1 MSTKSQ
7 RRASGLTLIE
17 IMASLSIL
25 GVAALGL
32 VGSMIVAIN
41 GNALAARR
49 TQMGEFAQARLER
62 LITQTRIKIPTSTTN
77 LPINFSAMAAGGI
90 FDPNQPPN
98 TGGWVLD
105 VIDGPPPTAAAS
117 GDDPMFGP
125 VLFDDSAADGTD
137 NYIGLTKTL
146 RGTLA
151 SDWLSAPAS
160 NGTLGGCGAAAV
172 VADAAVLCR
181 ELHIEPADSITS
193 TPMLRA
199 WVRVVQ
205 GGGNWQRSYVL
216 MQEDIAQ

>member
-1 MSTKSQ
+1 LSTSRQ

-17 IMASLSIL
+17 ILASLSIL

-32 VGSMIVAIN
+32 VGSMVVAIN
-41 GNALAARR
+41 GNSLAARR
-49 TQMGEFAQARLER
+49 TQMAEFAQARLER
-62 LITQTRIKIPTSTTN
+62 LITETRIKIPTSTTTAPVN
-77 LPINFSAMAAGGI
+77 YSAMAAGGT
-90 FDPNQPPN
+90 FDPTQPPN

-105 VIDGPPPTAAAS
+105 VIDGSPPTAAGA

-137 NYIGLTKTL
+137 TFTASTKLL
-146 RGTLA
+146 RSTLA
-151 SDWLSAPAS
+151 NDWLTSPTS

-172 VADAAVLCR
+172 VADPGVLCR
-181 ELHIEPADSITS
+181 ELHIEPLNLIAS

-199 WVRVVQ
+199 WVRVIQ
-205 GGGNWQRSYVL
+205 GGDNWQSSYVI

>member
-1 MSTKSQ
+1 MNTSRQ

-32 VGSMIVAIN
+32 VSSMVVAIN

-49 TQMGEFAQARLER
+49 TQMAQFAQARLER
-62 LITQTRIKIPTSTTN
+62 LITQTRIKIPTSTTTAPVN
-77 LPINFSAMAAGGI
+77 YSAMAASGT
-90 FDPNQPPN
+90 FDPTAAPN

-105 VIDGPPPTAAAS
+105 VIDGAPPTAAGA

-137 NYIGLTKTL
+137 NFVGLTKTL
-146 RGTLA
+146 RSTLA
-151 SDWLSAPAS
+151 NDWLAAPAS

-181 ELHIEPADSITS
+181 ELHVEPADSIAS